1 MPSFFAGSKSHPCR
15 MNLTTVEIRPLPR
28 SHGVSSQQLDSDFL
42 EPTGPYDY
50 QAPILLDAQV
60 VMEQYE
66 RNLTTFSGD
75 VKPITGRLVFRTKD
89 LRLKLEALG
98 LDKLMNGDLIIK
110 VEDVDV
116 QYEIVEV
123 RPTAWLRP
131 RRGVKAT
138 PHTMTAY
145 FGHYREERNALGRI

>member
-1 MPSFFAGSKSHPCR
+1 MFFAGSSKHPFK

-28 SHGVSSQQLDSDFL
+28 SHGTSSQQLDSDFL

-50 QAPILLDAQV
+50 MSPILLDAQV

-66 RNLTTFSGD
+66 RNLTTLSGD
-75 VKPITGRLVFRTKD
+75 LKPIIGRLVFRNID
-89 LRLKLEALG
+89 LRLSLEALG

-116 QYEIVEV
+116 EYEIVEV
-123 RPTAWLRP
+123 RPTAWLRQ
-131 RRGVKAT
+131 RGGSKAT
-138 PHTMTAY
+138 PQTMTAF
-145 FGHYREERNALGRI
+145 FGHNREERNAMGRI